1 MSTIGFDDLF
11 DKEGFNTGLKALKD
25 AIAAITKEIE
35 STKTAADGFSK
46 TMGEELKN
54 KINQL
59 SSASSNFDNE
69 LKKVRADFEAFKQSV
84 GQTKQVVNQY
94 ETANK
99 SLTKEVNKLE
109 QATKQVTNT
118 TKTSAVNFKGLS
130 QQFLGVASGAALVYR
145 GVQMLKEQLVAA
157 VKSTIAFEKA
167 MKEVQAISR
176 ASAEQL
182 NALTANA
189 NKLGASTEKTAV
201 EIAGLQKELAK
212 LGFTSTEIIAA
223 SQAIVDLST
232 ATGENL
238 AGSATVAAAT
248 LRAFGLE
255 AIEMTRVVDVMAGS
269 FVRSGLDLEKFR
281 ESMKLVAPI
290 ARATNIDVETTTAAL
305 SKLADAGLSGS
316 LAGTALR
323 NLFSSMADPTD
334 KLSQFLGYTV
344 TNSQDLIK
352 AFKDLRDRGVDL
364 AQAVQMVD
372 VRARPAFFT
381 LLNQVDSV
389 EALAREYRSL
399 TGEGER
405 LANMMRDTLAND
417 IEIANSAFDALRRNL
432 VEGGIPVMRE
442 ITQAV
447 TDLIEWLRLLS
458 EGYIINFDNLNP
470 LVDKYIEF
478 LKAVSAPILAIKSAV
493 GFWEEFK
500 DVLRSVGIEIK
511 DLEEAQ
517 KDRKFAELNKE
528 SAASIELFN
537 RSVKNMEMQKLVDE
551 YKKLDKQVDKTKEQL
566 DRMAEIDKKLRYT
579 FKETAIAIDKTTNKY
594 FLNTEA
600 IERNIK
606 ATSDETKT
614 VVASIQARVQEIDS
628 KIALNNKIKDTLG
641 LQADMVKFLKHQK
654 DATAEANQLLAEKAI
669 LLKTLSTEYGILID
683 GAQTG
688 WSVYKEGA
696 KGAKNALEQ
705 IKKELAA
712 INTINTDYLIAVAK
726 TAEEEAKIRLD
737 RAKGTESEIERLEEY
752 KNARIKSTRLGL
764 QAELEAIEQSSDAN
778 KIKDLKVLIAKE
790 KYKQSVLK
798 IEEDLQ
804 KGVLK
809 IIEDT
814 HDKIDEADEKLL
826 NARIE
831 RANRLVKATE
841 NAYKDIIKLTEELP
855 QKEEETL
862 VILKDV
868 MAWRKK
874 QTKEEELSIKNYIKL
889 KSQQKEIDK
898 EVALNGGLA
907 THEQTEAYI
916 ALKEELKEY
925 EELTKRGITN
935 GLREVGRLSTLIFD
949 NAAQRRENELIEID
963 RWEAERIKLAGD
975 NTEAITAIEE
985 EAAERRKEI
994 KRKQAK
1000 ADRAEA
1006 LFQIAIQTAIN
1017 IVRATN
1023 LFERIAMAAL
1033 GVAQAAIVASKPL
1046 PQFAKGTTNAPEG
1059 QAIVGE
1065 KGREIVWDK
1074 RSNTTYV
1081 TPDAPTLTYLSKGS
1095 VVIPNNQ
1102 TERILST
1109 KVDRNE
1115 IAYDKS
1121 TPTSSKSKGGIDYNR
1136 LGSTFEKAV
1145 TKIPLHQTTFDA
1157 DGVRE
1162 FVKRGNNRTERL
1174 NRRYKY

>member
-11 DKEGFNTGLKALKD
+11 NKSDFNSGLEALKN

-59 SSASSNFDNE
+59 SSASSNFDTE

-84 GQTKQVVNQY
+84 GQTNATLDQY
-94 ETANK
+94 KKTNEDLTNKVKNLEEQTKKYTTAQQGASK
-99 SLTKEVNKLE
+99 AASEGGITM
-109 QATKQVTNT
+109 
-118 TKTSAVNFKGLS
+118 KGLS
-130 QQFLGVASGAALVYR
+130 QQLLGVASGAALVYR
-145 GVQMLKEQLVAA
+145 GVQILKEQLVAA
-157 VKSTIAFEKA
+157 VKSSIEFEA
-167 MKEVQAISR
+167 IMKEVEAISR
-176 ASAEQL
+176 ASASAITL
-182 NALTANA
+182 LTKDAQR
-189 NKLGASTEKTAV
+189 LGATTEKTAKQV
-201 EIAGLQKELAK
+201 GETQKELAK
-212 LGFTSTEIIAA
+212 LGFTVTEILA
-223 SQAIVDLST
+223 STSSIIDLST
-232 ATGENL
+232 ATGEGL
-238 AGSATVAAAT
+238 AQSATVAAAT

-255 AIEMTRVVDVMAGS
+255 AEQMGRVVDVMAGS

-290 ARATNIDVETTTAAL
+290 ARATNIDIETTTAAL

-344 TNSQDLIK
+344 KNSDDLIR

-381 LLNQVDSV
+381 LMNQVDSV
-389 EALAREYRSL
+389 EALSLQYRYL
-399 TGEGER
+399 DNE
-405 LANMMRDTLAND
+405 ANNIAETMRDKLAND
-417 IEIANSAFDALRRNL
+417 IEIANSAFDAMRREIVDGL
-432 VEGGIPVMRE
+432 IPSMRE
-442 ITQAV
+442 GAQTTTTFIETFRLFVKGMKDGTAQQETFFGGMLKGAKTILDAILYVTLLDKAAEGLQYAWDGFVGSNERFVEKGKITE
-447 TDLIEWLRLLS
+447 TLEDTNTSLS
-458 EGYIINFDNLNP
+458 STIDELHKGTEAFKLFNTVNEVVAAGCEDTNESLVALTQQFPELTQKVKDYNKGILNAE
-470 LVDKYIEF
+470 EF
-478 LKAVSAPILAIKSAV
+478 LK
-493 GFWEEFK
+493 
-500 DVLRSVGIEIK
+500 VLNIR
-511 DLEEAQ
+511 Q
-517 KDRKFAELNKE
+517 
-528 SAASIELFN
+528 
-537 RSVKNMEMQKLVDE
+537 
-551 YKKLDKQVDKTKEQL
+551 KEQL
-566 DRMAEIDKKLRYT
+566 QTAVSSYKSLENQESVLEKVVEQLKESGKYTGKLKEAEDLLRITRNLRIQQAPEIIKWEEALKVATTGSYEETEKFIEAQQKL
-579 FKETAIAIDKTTNKY
+579 I
-594 FLNTEA
+594 
-600 IERNIK
+600 
-606 ATSDETKT
+606 
-614 VVASIQARVQEIDS
+614 
-628 KIALNNKIKDTLG
+628 
-641 LQADMVKFLKHQK
+641 
-654 DATAEANQLLAEKAI
+654 
-669 LLKTLSTEYGILID
+669 
-683 GAQTG
+683 
-688 WSVYKEGA
+688 
-696 KGAKNALEQ
+696 
-705 IKKELAA
+705 
-712 INTINTDYLIAVAK
+712 TINGQYRAALAK

-737 RAKGTESEIERLEEY
+737 RAKGLDSEMDRAKDY
-752 KNARIKSTRLGL
+752 KDARIRSINAVL
-764 QAELEAIEQSSDAN
+764 QAELEAIGQSGDAQE
-778 KIKDLKVLIAKE
+778 IRDVKVLIARE
-790 KYKQSVLK
+790 KYKQSAIK
-798 IEEDLQ
+798 IEQDLV
-804 KGVLK
+804 KNLVK
-809 IIEDT
+809 ITSEAY
-814 HDKIDEADEKLL
+814 DKIDEEDEKLL

-874 QTKEEELSIKNYIKL
+874 QAKEEELSIKNYIKL

-1095 VVIPNNQ
+1095 VVIPNDQ

-1115 IAYDKS
+1115 IAYDKTTIS
-1121 TPTSSKSKGGIDYNR
+1121 NNRKKEGADLYKLGGM
-1136 LGSTFEKAV
+1136 FKEAV
-1145 TKIPLHQTTFDA
+1145 REIPLHQTTFDA

>member
-11 DKEGFNTGLKALKD
+11 NKSDFNSGLEALKN

-59 SSASSNFDNE
+59 SSASSNFDTE

-84 GQTKQVVNQY
+84 GQTNATLDQY
-94 ETANK
+94 KKTNEDLTNK
-99 SLTKEVNKLE
+99 VKNLEEQTKKYTEAQKG
-109 QATKQVTNT
+109 ASKAASDGGVTM
-118 TKTSAVNFKGLS
+118 KGLS
-130 QQFLGVASGAALVYR
+130 QQLLGVASGAALVYR
-145 GVQMLKEQLVAA
+145 GITMLKEQLVAA

-176 ASAEQL
+176 ASADQVQ
-182 NALTANA
+182 ALTDNA

-255 AIEMTRVVDVMAGS
+255 AIEMTRIVDVMAGS

-364 AQAVQMVD
+364 AEAVQMVD

-405 LANMMRDTLAND
+405 IATMMRDTLAND

-432 VEGGIPVMRE
+432 VEGGTPVMRE

-458 EGYIINFDNLNP
+458 EGYIINGTALSGLIDEY
-470 LVDKYIEF
+470 VEF
-478 LKAVSAPILAIKSAV
+478 LKVFSAPALIIKSAT
-493 GFWEEFK
+493 GAWEEFK

-517 KDRKFAELNKE
+517 KDRRFSELTKE

-537 RSVKNMEMQKLVDE
+537 KSVRNMELKNLVDE
-551 YKKLDKQVDKTKEQL
+551 YKKLDKQADKTKEQL
-566 DRMAEIDKKLRYT
+566 DRMVEIDRKLR
-579 FKETAIAIDKTTNKY
+579 FAFGETAIAIDKSTGKY

-614 VVASIQARVQEIDS
+614 TVASIQARVKEIDS
-628 KIALNNKIKDTLG
+628 KIAIRKENSKLYSESGNIL
-641 LQADMVKFLKHQK
+641 AFLKNEK
-654 DATAEANQLLAEKAI
+654 EGTEETNELLKEKAI
-669 LLKTLSTEYGILID
+669 LLRTLSTEYGFFVD
-683 GAQTG
+683 DSVNG
-688 WSVYKEGA
+688 WSVYKDGAQGAKKSLKEIQDELDALKQKEDEARELRNKAEAEAKKRRAEQLKVINAQFDLMAAQKESTLAEIEGA
-696 KGAKNALEQ
+696 QKIAEAEGDKTTALRLSKQVYETRMQLIDISLDRELENIRLSEDAREVKLLKEQKAYADHYQKLINLDNEYRVMLIKNED
-705 IKKELAA
+705 K
-712 INTINTDYLIAVAK
+712 LIATMQK
-726 TAEEEAKIRLD
+726 SIDAEF
-737 RAKGTESEIERLEEY
+737 
-752 KNARIKSTRLGL
+752 KS
-764 QAELEAIEQSSDAN
+764 N
-778 KIKDLKVLIAKE
+778 
-790 KYKQSVLK
+790 
-798 IEEDLQ
+798 
-804 KGVLK
+804 
-809 IIEDT
+809 
-814 HDKIDEADEKLL
+814 
-826 NARIE
+826 
-831 RANRLVKATE
+831 
-841 NAYKDIIKLTEELP
+841 
-855 QKEEETL
+855 
-862 VILKDV
+862 
-868 MAWRKK
+868 
-874 QTKEEELSIKNYIKL
+874 
-889 KSQQKEIDK
+889 
-898 EVALNGGLA
+898 
-907 THEQTEAYI
+907 
-916 ALKEELKEY
+916 
-925 EELTKRGITN
+925 
-935 GLREVGRLSTLIFD
+935 
-949 NAAQRRENELIEID
+949 
-963 RWEAERIKLAGD
+963 
-975 NTEAITAIEE
+975 
-985 EAAERRKEI
+985 I
-994 KRKQAK
+994 KR
-1000 ADRAEA
+1000 
-1006 LFQIAIQTAIN
+1006 LFRQRYN
-1017 IVRATN
+1017 
-1023 LFERIAMAAL
+1023 
-1033 GVAQAAIVASKPL
+1033 
-1046 PQFAKGTTNAPEG
+1046 
-1059 QAIVGE
+1059 
-1065 KGREIVWDK
+1065 K
-1074 RSNTTYV
+1074 RS
-1081 TPDAPTLTYLSKGS
+1081 
-1095 VVIPNNQ
+1095 
-1102 TERILST
+1102 
-1109 KVDRNE
+1109 
-1115 IAYDKS
+1115 
-1121 TPTSSKSKGGIDYNR
+1121 
-1136 LGSTFEKAV
+1136 
-1145 TKIPLHQTTFDA
+1145 
-1157 DGVRE
+1157 
-1162 FVKRGNNRTERL
+1162 
-1174 NRRYKY
+1174 